1 MRKELGFTDV
11 LLFNIAAV
19 LGPRWI
25 AAAAHNGQSSISLW
39 VLASLFFFVP
49 TALVIV
55 ELSTRYPTEGGLYVW
70 AKEAFGDFHGFMA
83 GWCYWIYSIFYF
95 PGLLLASVAMSVYI
109 AGPRYAWMANNVSYQ
124 VGASLLLLAI
134 AVGFNIVGLN
144 IGKWLQNAGGVG
156 TYLPL
161 MMLVALSV
169 AVWMKHGSVTTFS
182 FHASLP
188 DFKLDTLN
196 FWSQIAFA
204 FTGLE
209 LVCTMS
215 EEVKDPRKTFP
226 RAILLSGL
234 LIAVIYILG
243 TIGALAMMP
252 AASVDPRNGVFQALG
267 TGSALLGIA
276 WFGML
281 AAVLVTVGNA
291 GGVGS
296 TVAGVARIPFVAGID
311 RYLPAAFGKIHPRW
325 RTPHISIL
333 VQAGLSALVLI
344 LFQFSESIKG
354 AYQALVDAAIILYF
368 LPFLYMYAA
377 VIRLAYKG
385 ARESDHSSVLI
396 PGGKLGV
403 WITAGM
409 AFIVTFV
416 AILFSIIPTA
426 DVVNKLGFELKVV
439 GSTLVTLI
447 IGLGLYWRGARQ
459 KSVALS
465 RTQ

>member
-1 MRKELGFTDV
+1 
-11 LLFNIAAV
+11 
-19 LGPRWI
+19 
-25 AAAAHNGQSSISLW
+25 
-39 VLASLFFFVP
+39 
-49 TALVIV
+49 
-55 ELSTRYPTEGGLYVW
+55 
-70 AKEAFGDFHGFMA
+70 
-83 GWCYWIYSIFYF
+83 
-95 PGLLLASVAMSVYI
+95 
-109 AGPRYAWMANNVSYQ
+109 MANNVSYQ

-161 MMLVALSV
+161 MMLVGLAV
-169 AVWMKHGSVTTFS
+169 AVWMKAGSVTTFS

-215 EEVKDPRKTFP
+215 EEIKDPRKTLP

-234 LIAVIYILG
+234 LIAVIYVLG
-243 TIGALAMMP
+243 TIGALIMMSSD
-252 AASVDPRNGVFQALG
+252 SVDPRNGVFQALG
-267 TGSALLGIA
+267 SGSQLMGIA

-325 RTPHISIL
+325 RTPHVSIL
-333 VQAGLSALVLI
+333 VQAGLSAAVLL
-344 LFQFSESIKG
+344 LFQANESIKG
-354 AYQALVDAAIILYF
+354 AYQALIDAAIILYF

-377 VIRLAYKG
+377 IIRLAYKG
-385 ARESDHSSVLI
+385 DRDANRSAVLV
-396 PGGKLGV
+396 PGGKAGV

-409 AFIVTFV
+409 AFVVTFV
-416 AILFSIIPTA
+416 AIVFSIIPTA
-426 DVVNKLGFELKVV
+426 DVANKLGFELKVV
-439 GSTLVTLI
+439 GSTLGALI
-447 IGLGLYWRGARQ
+447 VGLGLYWRGARAKRNPQ
-459 KSVALS
+459 AM
-465 RTQ
+465 